1 VRGLARV
8 RAERRHLAVQL
19 VGDVHE
25 AVQQFGWGG
34 HHPHLGNGPGLEAV
48 LIEEFRMGEWIASIR
63 IHGAEGRLPG
73 EQMVRM
79 GGVDAQPVP
88 GWGLGDDPLRTN
100 LADDTGDVAPQRDRQ
115 LQPSIGVA
123 EEVDVGHAELRG
135 SGALLGLTDARDVGS
150 VDSRVETARV
160 AIGDQAVGD
169 GDAGVHQARDG
180 SGGTEVGV
188 VGVRDDDEDPFDLG
202 VGESHSGNIN
212 GKEGGMG
219 TTASEPGP
227 GGNRTY
233 DRGLMSV
240 AAASRTSDLNGPD
253 PAGPDPDKPSPGD
266 ATSGNTGAVDARLRF
281 LLDDLNPQQRL
292 AVVHD
297 GGPLLVV
304 AGAGSG
310 KTRVLTRRIAYLL
323 AARGVSPGEVL
334 AITFTNKAAGEM
346 KERVEALVGGRARA
360 MWVSTFHSACV
371 RILRREIKRL
381 GFSSNFTIYDSGDAQ
396 RLMTLVARSL
406 DLDPKR
412 YPARALAAQVS
423 NLKNELV
430 DWETAR
436 STAEDGQSREL
447 AEVYAAY
454 QRRLQ
459 EANALD
465 FDDLIFTTVSLL
477 QAFPDVAEHYRRRF
491 RHVLVDEYQ
500 DTNHAQ
506 YVLVRELVGTSL
518 EAGATGAAGPTRSE
532 LCVVGDA
539 DQSIYAFR
547 GANIRN
553 ILEFESDYP
562 DASVVMLE
570 QNYRSTQTILSAANA
585 VISRNS
591 GRKPKRLWSDA
602 GDGEQV
608 VGYVADNEHD
618 EAAYVASEVDRLSDE
633 HGIRPADV
641 AVFYRTNAQS
651 RVFEEVF
658 LRVGMPYKVVG
669 GVRFYERKEVRDA
682 LAYLR
687 VLANPADTV
696 SMRRILNVPK
706 RGIGD
711 RAEALV
717 AAFADR
723 ERIGFAAALDRADE
737 VPAMATRSL
746 KSVQEFSRLLAELR
760 EVVDADTPPADIVEA
775 VLARTGYVDELAAE
789 GTIEAEG
796 RAENLAEL
804 VGVAREFSERVPDG
818 TLAEFLEQ
826 VSLVA
831 DADSVPTDEGGQ
843 GVVTLMTL
851 HAAKGL
857 EFPVVFLTGL
867 EDGVFPHLRT
877 LGDPAELEEERRLA
891 YVGVTRA
898 RQRLYLS
905 RAQVRSAYGQTSY
918 NPPSRFLEEIPGTLI
933 DWRRLPEPAIASAAR
948 AVITAG
954 GRRGSGPGLRPVPN
968 LSPGDRVTHSAFGLG
983 RVVATSGMGDG
994 ARASVDF
1001 GEPGV
1006 KELLLRYAPIEKL

>member
-1 VRGLARV
+1 MSFA
-8 RAERRHLAVQL
+8 
-19 VGDVHE
+19 
-25 AVQQFGWGG
+25 
-34 HHPHLGNGPGLEAV
+34 
-48 LIEEFRMGEWIASIR
+48 
-63 IHGAEGRLPG
+63 
-73 EQMVRM
+73 
-79 GGVDAQPVP
+79 
-88 GWGLGDDPLRTN
+88 
-100 LADDTGDVAPQRDRQ
+100 
-115 LQPSIGVA
+115 
-123 EEVDVGHAELRG
+123 
-135 SGALLGLTDARDVGS
+135 GS
-150 VDSRVETARV
+150 VTSPEALT
-160 AIGDQAVGD
+160 
-169 GDAGVHQARDG
+169 
-180 SGGTEVGV
+180 S
-188 VGVRDDDEDPFDLG
+188 
-202 VGESHSGNIN
+202 
-212 GKEGGMG
+212 
-219 TTASEPGP
+219 PGQ
-227 GGNRTY
+227 
-233 DRGLMSV
+233 
-240 AAASRTSDLNGPD
+240 AAASSAGASDQ
-253 PAGPDPDKPSPGD
+253 
-266 ATSGNTGAVDARLRF
+266 RLQV
-281 LLDDLNPQQRL
+281 LLGDLNPQQRL
-292 AVVHD
+292 AVVHQ

-323 AARGVSPGEVL
+323 AARGVSPGEIL

-346 KERVEALVGGRARA
+346 KERVESLVGARARA

-381 GFSSNFTIYDSGDAQ
+381 GFSSNFTIYDAGDAQ
-396 RLMTLVARSL
+396 RLMTLVTRSL

-412 YPARALAAQVS
+412 YPPRALAAQIS

-436 STAEDGQSREL
+436 STAADGQSREL

-454 QRRLQ
+454 QQRLQ
-459 EANALD
+459 QANALD
-465 FDDLIFTTVSLL
+465 FDDLIFTTVVLL

-506 YVLVRELVGTSL
+506 YALVRELVGTDLPDSD
-518 EAGATGAAGPTRSE
+518 AGGGAARSE

-562 DASVVMLE
+562 DASVVLLE

-585 VISRNS
+585 VISRNP

-602 GDGEQV
+602 GDGEQI

-618 EAAYVASEVDRLSDE
+618 EAAFVAGEIDRLADE
-633 HGIRPADV
+633 HELRPADV

-687 VLANPADTV
+687 VLVNPADTV
-696 SMRRILNVPK
+696 SLRRILNVPK

-711 RAEALV
+711 RAEALL

-723 ERIGFAAALDRADE
+723 ERIGFADALERAAD

-746 KSVQEFSRLLAELR
+746 NSVQEFARLLGELR
-760 EVVDADTPPADIVEA
+760 EIADSGPEPAEVVEA
-775 VLARTGYVDELAAE
+775 VLEKTGYLEELSAE
-789 GTIEAEG
+789 GTIESEG

-804 VGVAREFSERVPDG
+804 VGVAREFTERVPDG
-818 TLAEFLEQ
+818 TLADFLEQ
-826 VSLVA
+826 VALVA

-843 GVVTLMTL
+843 GVATLMTL

-877 LGDPAELEEERRLA
+877 LGDATELEEERRLA
-891 YVGVTRA
+891 YVGITRA

-918 NPPSRFLEEIPGTLI
+918 NPPSRFLEEIPDALL

-948 AVITAG
+948 TVTTT
-954 GRRGSGPGLRPVPN
+954 GRGQGGPGLRPVPN
-968 LSPGDRVTHSAFGLG
+968 LEPGDRVTHSAFGLG
-983 RVVATSGMGDG
+983 TVVATSGYGEK

-1006 KELLLRYAPIEKL
+1006 KELLLRYAPLEKL